1 MIVKTSP
8 IAEIRPKDAP
18 GFGRKRSLKRAP
30 TGLHAAAA
38 WHQNLPEALF
48 LLATTVAGFLGRGR
62 WLTPEA
68 DTGAWWS
75 LFERLAR
82 GDRLYRD
89 VYPNEYGPLSPYLL
103 AAGAR
108 LFGSSAAYFLLA
120 TWVAAIL
127 AGLLLLYAARPLLST
142 FERTALAGL
151 LIGTSVLAPGHGRLV
166 FAYAPAAVHALAFS
180 VTAFLCLPDKNS
192 GRGRAVLAGL
202 FAGLAFCCK
211 QEIGA
216 AAAIGL
222 WAAPLAARRKPF
234 AWMLGTAAGFVAAV
248 APAALFAFTSA
259 PVESLRRDSG
269 LWPLLLRLPGD
280 WRSAFRWVAGLDTPD
295 WAGKAVSSFWTL
307 LASCA
312 ILAALGLVLSGQ
324 RRSSRW
330 FLVSGLALG
339 LVIWWVLDRA
349 YLGRRFSP
357 IMLSTL
363 VAIVVAGAAF
373 FQRPLEN
380 RERIAAV
387 ATFGALVSLR
397 TVFSAD
403 VGHHYAGVA
412 HFPTALTWALLICV
426 FFPLW
431 LCGARDASA
440 PARRVFAISFFV
452 ASWLSVS
459 RGVAALD
466 SPYFSRV
473 RTPQGSVFVKNP
485 SFFQLIEKN
494 VRPHERVLA
503 LPEPSAL
510 EPLYG
515 VRGWAPRLLWLPPS
529 LDRTREAELIERL
542 EKDPPDAVVVFFRP
556 TPEYRV
562 APLGKGYGVTLW
574 EWLSKHSRV
583 VASSPGGT
591 IFRPLRE
598 PDSRR

>member
-1 MIVKTSP
+1 M
-8 IAEIRPKDAP
+8 
-18 GFGRKRSLKRAP
+18 
-30 TGLHAAAA
+30 
-38 WHQNLPEALF
+38 
-48 LLATTVAGFLGRGR
+48 TTVAGFVGRSR

-75 LFERLAR
+75 LFERIAR

-108 LFGSSAAYFLLA
+108 LFGSSATYFLLA
-120 TWVAAIL
+120 TWIAAIL

-142 FERTALAGL
+142 FERTALTGL
-151 LIGTSVLAPGHGRLV
+151 LIGTSILAPGQGRLV

-180 VTAFLCLPDKNS
+180 VAAFLCLPDKSS
-192 GRGRAVLAGL
+192 GQGRAVLAGL
-202 FAGLAFCCK
+202 FAGLAFDCK

-216 AAAIGL
+216 AAAIAL
-222 WAAPLAARRKPF
+222 WAAPLAARRRPF
-234 AWMLGTAAGFVAAV
+234 AWMLGTVGGLAAAV

-259 PVESLRRDSG
+259 PIESLRRDSG
-269 LWPLLLRLPGD
+269 LWPLVLRPPGD

-295 WAGKAVSSFWTL
+295 WAARAVSSFWTL

-330 FLVSGLALG
+330 FIVSGLALG
-339 LVIWWVLDRA
+339 LVIWWVLDRN
-349 YLGRRFSP
+349 YLGRRFFP
-357 IMLSTL
+357 IMLSSL
-363 VAIVVAGAAF
+363 VAILVAVGAAL
-373 FQRPLEN
+373 QLSLEN
-380 RERIAAV
+380 RERIVAI
-387 ATFGALVSLR
+387 ATFGALVSIR

-412 HFPTALTWALLICV
+412 HFPTALTWAILICV

-440 PARRVFAISFFV
+440 PARRVFAIAFFV
-452 ASWLSVS
+452 ASWLSFGPSVP
-459 RGVAALD
+459 ALD
-466 SPYFSRV
+466 SNYFSKV
-473 RTPQGSVFVKNP
+473 RTPQGFVFVKNP

-494 VRPHERVLA
+494 LRPHERVLA
-503 LPEPSAL
+503 LPEPNAL
-510 EPLYG
+510 EPIYG
-515 VRGWAPRLLWLPPS
+515 VRGWSPHLLWLPQV
-529 LDRTREAELIERL
+529 LDQTRETQLIERL
-542 EKDPPDAVVVFFRP
+542 EKDPPDAVVVFSRP

-562 APLGKGYGVTLW
+562 APLGKGYGLILW

-591 IFRPLRE
+591 IFRPLRG
-598 PDSRR
+598 PGSRR